1 MYLWIELLVFA
12 GGLDVNMKEWEESEM
27 TSNFLAWEN
36 SWMILTFVGE
46 SLGISGEMEIPEPV
60 KFKVINKN
68 ITYSKIGISP
78 RQRVETEKR
87 RKLKIS

>member
-1 MYLWIELLVFA
+1 
-12 GGLDVNMKEWEESEM
+12 
-27 TSNFLAWEN
+27 
-36 SWMILTFVGE
+36 MILTFVGE
-46 SLGISGEMEIPEPV
+46 SLGISGEMEIPKPV